1 MGKYKFKNNKNFC
14 YSVCEETEA
23 LFLRKIKELSK
34 EKNAFIELRIDF
46 LLESGLSIEYI
57 SKLLVKI
64 HNKYTSKKIIATIRT
79 NDEGGRVDLSREKYY
94 YFIRTLYN
102 TKGISFIDIEY
113 KYYKIDRQYYDLLFK
128 KRKKKII
135 LSMHLFDKIL
145 SETDYINT
153 LNELVSVKSDIVK
166 FAINTFTKE
175 NLFAFMLNSR
185 KFSLKHA
192 SKDFVF
198 IAMGEIGVLSRV
210 WPEFTNT
217 RIVYLNAYDED
228 INKIGAINKD
238 DFVKYRKILAKMK

>member
-1 MGKYKFKNNKNFC
+1 MSKYRFKNNKNFC
-14 YSVCEETEA
+14 YSVCEETETQ
-23 LFLRKIKELSK
+23 FLKKVKELSE
-34 EKNAFIELRIDF
+34 EKKVLIELRLDF

-57 SKLLVKI
+57 SKLIVKI
-64 HNKYTSKKIIATIRT
+64 HKKYTSKKIIATIRT

-102 TKGISFIDIEY
+102 TKGISYIDIEY

-145 SETDYINT
+145 SEMDYINT

-166 FAINTFTKE
+166 FATNTFTKE

-185 KFSLKHA
+185 KFSLKYLR
-192 SKDFVF
+192 KDFVY
-198 IAMGEIGVLSRV
+198 IAMGDIGIISRI

-217 RIVYLNAYDED
+217 KIVYLNAYSED
-228 INKIGAINKD
+228 INKIGAINKE
-238 DFVKYRKILAKMK
+238 DFVKYRKILAKML